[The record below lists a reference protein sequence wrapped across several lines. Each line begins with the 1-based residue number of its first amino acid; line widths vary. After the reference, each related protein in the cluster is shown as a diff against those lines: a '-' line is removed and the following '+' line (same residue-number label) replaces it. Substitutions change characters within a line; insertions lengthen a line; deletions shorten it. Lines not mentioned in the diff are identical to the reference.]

1 MAASDYNEFT
11 GEILNAK
18 IKEKGLVDKSNFLV
32 FIGNSGLNMKI
43 ATQLAIK
50 AELKSEQ
57 DKIKKF

>member
-18 IKEKGLVDKSNFLV
+18 IKEKELVGKSNFLV
-32 FIGNSGLNMKI
+32 FIDNSGLNMKI
-43 ATQLAIK
+43 ATQLTTK

-57 DKIKKF
+57 DKIKTF

>member
-18 IKEKGLVDKSNFLV
+18 IKEKGLVGKSNFLL
-32 FIGNSGLNMKI
+32 FIDNSGLNMKI
-43 ATQLAIK
+43 ATQLTTK

-57 DKIKKF
+57 DKIKTF

>member
-18 IKEKGLVDKSNFLV
+18 IKEKGLVCKSNFLV
-32 FIGNSGLNMKI
+32 FIDNSGLNMKI
-43 ATQLAIK
+43 ATQLTTK

-57 DKIKKF
+57 DKIKTF